1 MPPVPLIKASLWDI
15 LCGKKGCFL
24 FFTLIFHCSYYL
36 SPICPHASQNSNKK
50 PSPFRGSLGKARPC
64 RCLSSFLLGS
74 NFYAKSHG
82 AVMAGE
88 KRVQR
93 AAPMG
98 VSLIRISTGPF
109 LLTVGNTFLWGY
121 WVGNLG
127 LLGRKKKK

>member
-1 MPPVPLIKASLWDI
+1 
-15 LCGKKGCFL
+15 
-24 FFTLIFHCSYYL
+24 
-36 SPICPHASQNSNKK
+36 
-50 PSPFRGSLGKARPC
+50 
-64 RCLSSFLLGS
+64 
-74 NFYAKSHG
+74 
-82 AVMAGE
+82 MAGE

-127 LLGRKKKK
+127 LLGRKKKKNEKDRKMHWILTACFSAVLPTSLYVDS